1 MRPCIRHEAALLIG
15 LLATG
20 AAPVAAVPSVA
31 ADTVRGTVQ
40 DSAGHLLPSVEVLL
54 TDLARRTT
62 TGADG
67 AFAFAAVPN
76 GAYTLVFRRP
86 GYGPLAR
93 HIDVT
98 GTLELQVVLRASAV
112 QLDAVTVTA
121 TRAPADPLSSPLPTA
136 SLGAAE
142 LTRDYRVS
150 LAHALEAVAGVRAL
164 TTGGEIGKPVIRGL
178 TGARVLV
185 LGDGNR
191 LEDYSWSD
199 EDGPSVESRLADR
212 VEVIRGPAS
221 VLYGSDALGGVV
233 NVIPEDVPDAQR
245 HTPLRGGVNAYFA
258 TNNHELGSVLH
269 ASGATGGVGF
279 LAGLVGRRSEALHT
293 PLAELENTGFTALS
307 GEAAAG
313 TQGEW
318 GKATARFTHYG
329 GEFHLLEADTGS
341 LPAPSPVGG
350 QEEGPVRKLSDDR
363 LQLGGTI
370 PAGRLRLEAKGQWQR
385 HWLAETVEGD
395 AAAAEK
401 GFDLLLNTTSLDLL
415 AHHGAGARVSGT
427 VGTSAYYQSSATRGA
442 EPLVPGARAEGAA
455 AFAFEQVALGPRW
468 SALAGARVDLRRLD
482 ADSNTDLGVG
492 DRRRDYTAWSGD
504 VGLVFRPA
512 AAVAVAANV
521 GRAWRAPTLFELF
534 TNGPHP
540 GEARFEIGQADLMPE
555 AALSLDLSVRWQAER
570 VRGDVAGFSNS
581 IDHYIYIAPTGTR
594 TCPDPAIVC
603 APQDSLPVYRY
614 AQADARLVGGEASL
628 EVAAGS
634 AIALS
639 ARVDFVRG
647 ERRDTRE
654 PLPLIPPLR
663 ATLGAEWHHGTGGA
677 GVDVDLVARQTR
689 LSPFDQGTAGYGLLD
704 LFGSFAPRLGPRAFR
719 VEVQVKNVLNTS
731 YRDFLSRYK
740 AFALNPGRNIVLRIG
755 TDL

>member
-1 MRPCIRHEAALLIG
+1 MKPFVRREAFLLIG
-15 LLATG
+15 LVATG
-20 AAPVAAVPSVA
+20 AARAVAVPSVA
-31 ADTVRGTVQ
+31 ADTVRGTVR
-40 DSAGHLLPSVEVLL
+40 DSAGHPLPSVEVLL
-54 TDLARRTT
+54 TDLSRRAT
-62 TGADG
+62 TGTDG

-86 GYGPLAR
+86 GYGPLTR

-98 GTLELQVVLRASAV
+98 GAVNVEVVLRASAV

-136 SLGAAE
+136 TLGAAE
-142 LTRDYRVS
+142 LAREYRVS

-199 EDGPSVESRLADR
+199 EDGPSVETRLADR

-245 HTPLRGGVNAYFA
+245 HTPLRGGVDAYFA
-258 TNNHELGSVLH
+258 TNNHELGSALH
-269 ASGATGGVGF
+269 ASGATGGLGF
-279 LAGLVGRRSEALHT
+279 LAGFVGRHSEALHT
-293 PLAELENTGFTALS
+293 PVAELENTGFTALS
-307 GEAAAG
+307 GEAAVG

-341 LPAPSPVGG
+341 LPPPPPVGG
-350 QEEGPVRKLSDDR
+350 KEEGPVRKLTDDR

-395 AAAAEK
+395 TASAEK

-427 VGTSAYYQSSATRGA
+427 VGTSAYYQSSATRGD

-455 AFAFEQVALGPRW
+455 AFAFEQVTLGPRW

-482 ADSNTDLGVG
+482 ADSNTDLGIG
-492 DRRRDYTAWSGD
+492 DERRDYTAWSGD

-512 AAVAVAANV
+512 AEIAVAANV
-521 GRAWRAPTLFELF
+521 GRAWREPTLFELF

-540 GEARFEIGQADLMPE
+540 GEARFEIGQADLAPE
-555 AALSLDLSVRWQAER
+555 AGLNLDLSIRWQAER
-570 VRGDVAGFSNS
+570 VRGEVAGFSNT

-614 AQADARLVGGEASL
+614 AQADARLLGGEASL

-647 ERRDTRE
+647 ERRDNRE
-654 PLPLIPPLR
+654 ALPQIPPLR
-663 ATLGAEWHHGTGGA
+663 AKLGAEWHHGTGGA

-689 LSPFDQGTAGYGLLD
+689 LSSFDRGTAGYGLLD
-704 LFGSFAPRLGPRAFR
+704 LFGSFEPRLGPRAFR

-755 TDL
+755 TEL

>member
-1 MRPCIRHEAALLIG
+1 MKPFIRHEAAVLIG
-15 LLATG
+15 LLAAG
-20 AAPVAAVPSVA
+20 AARAAAVPSGV
-31 ADTVRGTVQ
+31 ADTVRGTVR
-40 DSAGHLLPSVEVLL
+40 DSAGHPLPSVEVLL
-54 TDLARRTT
+54 TDLSRRTT

-98 GTLELQVVLRASAV
+98 GSLDVQVVLRASAV

-136 SLGAAE
+136 TLGAAE
-142 LTRDYRVS
+142 LAREYRVS

-199 EDGPSVESRLADR
+199 EDGPSVETRLADR

-245 HTPLRGGVNAYFA
+245 HTPVRGGVDAYFA
-258 TNNHELGSVLH
+258 TNNHELGSALH

-279 LAGLVGRRSEALHT
+279 LAGLVGRHSEALHT
-293 PLAELENTGFTALS
+293 PVAELENTGFTALS

-341 LPAPSPVGG
+341 LPPPPPVGG
-350 QEEGPVRKLSDDR
+350 KEEGPVRKLTDDR

-395 AAAAEK
+395 TAAAER
-401 GFDLLLNTTSLDLL
+401 GFDRLLHTTSLDLR

-427 VGTSAYYQSSATRGA
+427 VGTSAYYQSSATRGD
-442 EPLVPGARAEGAA
+442 EPLVPGARAAGAA
-455 AFAFEQVALGPRW
+455 AFAFGQVTLGPRW

-492 DRRRDYTAWSGD
+492 DQRRDYTAWSGD

-512 AAVAVAANV
+512 AEVAVAANV

-534 TNGPHP
+534 TNGPTRARPASRSGRPTWCPKPVSISISASAGRRSGCAARWP
-540 GEARFEIGQADLMPE
+540 GSPTPSITTSTSHRRGPGPVLIRPSCARRRIRCP
-555 AALSLDLSVRWQAER
+555 S
-570 VRGDVAGFSNS
+570 
-581 IDHYIYIAPTGTR
+581 TGTR
-594 TCPDPAIVC
+594 RPMRGCWAAKRRSRWRRG
-603 APQDSLPVYRY
+603 APSPS
-614 AQADARLVGGEASL
+614 RLGWTSS
-628 EVAAGS
+628 AGS
-634 AIALS
+634 GATIRSRCRRSRRCGRSWEPNGTAGQAAPASTWTSWRARHAS
-639 ARVDFVRG
+639 ARS
-647 ERRDTRE
+647 TRE
-654 PLPLIPPLR
+654 PPGMACSISSAVSSPGWAP
-663 ATLGAEWHHGTGGA
+663 
-677 GVDVDLVARQTR
+677 ARSGWKCR
-689 LSPFDQGTAGYGLLD
+689 
-704 LFGSFAPRLGPRAFR
+704 
-719 VEVQVKNVLNTS
+719 
-731 YRDFLSRYK
+731 
-740 AFALNPGRNIVLRIG
+740 
-755 TDL
+755 

>member
-1 MRPCIRHEAALLIG
+1 MKPYARHEAALLIG
-15 LLATG
+15 LLAIG
-20 AAPVAAVPSVA
+20 AARAVAVPSVA
-31 ADTVRGTVQ
+31 ADTVRGTVR
-40 DSAGHLLPSVEVLL
+40 DSAGHALPSVEVLL
-54 TDLARRTT
+54 TDLSRRTT

-67 AFAFAAVPN
+67 AFAFTAVPN

-98 GTLELQVVLRASAV
+98 GAVDVQVVLRASAV

-136 SLGAAE
+136 TLGAADLARE
-142 LTRDYRVS
+142 YRVS
-150 LAHALEAVAGVRAL
+150 LAHSLEAVAGVRAL

-199 EDGPSVESRLADR
+199 EDGPSVETRLADR

-245 HTPLRGGVNAYFA
+245 HTPLRGGVDAYFA
-258 TNNHELGSVLH
+258 TNNHELGSALH
-269 ASGATGGVGF
+269 VSGATGGVGF
-279 LAGLVGRRSEALHT
+279 LAGLVGRHSEALHT
-293 PLAELENTGFTALS
+293 PVAELENTGFTALS

-341 LPAPSPVGG
+341 LPPPPPVGG
-350 QEEGPVRKLSDDR
+350 KETGPVRKLTDDR

-370 PAGRLRLEAKGQWQR
+370 PAGRLRLEVKGQWQR

-395 AAAAEK
+395 TAAAEK

-427 VGTSAYYQSSATRGA
+427 VGTSAYYQSSATRGD
-442 EPLVPGARAEGAA
+442 EPLVPGARTEGAA
-455 AFAFEQVALGPRW
+455 AFAFEQVTLGPRW

-492 DRRRDYTAWSGD
+492 DQRRDYTAWSGD

-512 AAVAVAANV
+512 AEIAVAANV

-540 GEARFEIGQADLMPE
+540 GEAPFEIGQADLVPE
-555 AALSLDLSVRWQAER
+555 AGLNLDLSIRWQAER
-570 VRGDVAGFSNS
+570 VRGEVAGFSNT

-603 APQDSLPVYRY
+603 APQDSLSVYRY

-647 ERRDTRE
+647 ERRDNQE
-654 PLPLIPPLR
+654 ALPQIPPLR
-663 ATLGAEWHHGTGGA
+663 AKLGAEWHHGTGGA

-689 LSPFDQGTAGYGLLD
+689 LSSFDQGTAGYGLLD
-704 LFGSFAPRLGPRAFR
+704 LFGSFEPRLGPRAFR

-740 AFALNPGRNIVLRIG
+740 AFALNPGRNIVLRVG
-755 TDL
+755 TEL

>member
-1 MRPCIRHEAALLIG
+1 MKSLAHEAALLAA
-15 LLATG
+15 LLAAG
-20 AAPVAAVPSVA
+20 MARAAAAPSVA
-31 ADTVRGTVQ
+31 ADTVRGTVR
-40 DSAGHLLPSVEVLL
+40 DSAGHSLPSVDVLL
-54 TDLARRTT
+54 TDLSRRTT

-67 AFAFAAVPN
+67 AFAFAAVPS

-86 GYGPLAR
+86 GYVPVARRVDVAGPV
-93 HIDVT
+93 DV
-98 GTLELQVVLRASAV
+98 EVVLSTSTI

-136 SLGAAE
+136 TLGAAGLSRE
-142 LTRDYRVS
+142 YRVS
-150 LAHALEAVAGVRAL
+150 LAHALESVAGVRAL

-199 EDGPSVESRLADR
+199 EDGPSVETRLADR

-233 NVIPEDVPDAQR
+233 NVIPEDVPDAKR
-245 HTPLRGGVNAYFA
+245 HTPLRGGVDAYFA
-258 TNNHELGSVLH
+258 ANNHELGSALQ
-269 ASGATGGVGF
+269 ASGATGGLGF
-279 LAGLVGRRSEALHT
+279 LAGVVGRHSEALHT
-293 PLAELENTGFTALS
+293 PAAELENTGFTALS

-313 TQGEW
+313 TQGDW
-318 GKATARFTHYG
+318 GKVTARFTHYG

-341 LPAPSPVGG
+341 LPPPPPAGG
-350 QEEGPVRKLSDDR
+350 KEEGPVRKLADDR
-363 LQLGGTI
+363 LQLGGTF
-370 PAGRLRLEAKGQWQR
+370 PVGSLRLEAKGQWQR

-395 AAAAEK
+395 TASAEK

-415 AHHGAGARVSGT
+415 AHHGAGAPVSGT
-427 VGTSAYYQSSATRGA
+427 VGTSAYYQSSATRGD

-455 AFAFEQVALGPRW
+455 AFAFEQVTLGPRW

-492 DRRRDYTAWSGD
+492 AQRRDYTAWSGD

-512 AAVAVAANV
+512 AEIAVAANV

-540 GEARFEIGQADLMPE
+540 GEARFEIGEGDLVPE
-555 AALSLDLSVRWQAER
+555 AGLNVDLSVRWQADR
-570 VRGDVAGFSNS
+570 VRGEVAGFTNT
-581 IDHYIYIAPTGTR
+581 IDHYIHIAPTGAK
-594 TCPDPAIVC
+594 TCADSATVC

-614 AQADARLVGGEASL
+614 AQADARLAGGEASL
-628 EVAAGS
+628 EVAVGA
-634 AIALS
+634 AIALA
-639 ARVDFVRG
+639 ARVDYVRG
-647 ERRDTRE
+647 ERGDNDE
-654 PLPLIPPLR
+654 PLPQIPPLR
-663 ATLGAEWHHGTGGA
+663 ARLGAEWHHGTGGA
-677 GVDVDLVARQTR
+677 GLGVDLVARQTR

-704 LFGSFAPRLGPRAFR
+704 LFGSFEPHLGAQAFR
-719 VEVQVKNVLNTS
+719 VDVQVRNALNAR

-740 AFALNPGRNIVLRIG
+740 AFALNPGRNIVLRVG
-755 TDL
+755 TDF

>member
-1 MRPCIRHEAALLIG
+1 
-15 LLATG
+15 
-20 AAPVAAVPSVA
+20 
-31 ADTVRGTVQ
+31 
-40 DSAGHLLPSVEVLL
+40 
-54 TDLARRTT
+54 
-62 TGADG
+62 
-67 AFAFAAVPN
+67 
-76 GAYTLVFRRP
+76 VFRRP

-98 GTLELQVVLRASAV
+98 GAVDVQVVLRASAV

-136 SLGAAE
+136 TLGAAALARE
-142 LTRDYRVS
+142 YRVS
-150 LAHALEAVAGVRAL
+150 LAHALESVAGVRAL

-199 EDGPSVESRLADR
+199 EDGPSVETRLADR

-245 HTPLRGGVNAYFA
+245 HTPLRGGVDAYFA
-258 TNNHELGSVLH
+258 TNNHELGSALH
-269 ASGATGGVGF
+269 ASGATGRVGF
-279 LAGLVGRRSEALHT
+279 LAGLVGRHSEALHT
-293 PLAELENTGFTALS
+293 PVAELENTGFTALS

-329 GEFHLLEADTGS
+329 GEFHLLEADTAS
-341 LPAPSPVGG
+341 LPPPPPVGG
-350 QEEGPVRKLSDDR
+350 KEEGPVRKLTDDR

-385 HWLAETVEGD
+385 HWLAETVEG
-395 AAAAEK
+395 ATASAEK
-401 GFDLLLNTTSLDLL
+401 GFDLLLTTTSLDLL
-415 AHHGAGARVSGT
+415 AHHGTGARVSGT
-427 VGTSAYYQSSATRGA
+427 VGTSAYYQSSATRGD

-455 AFAFEQVALGPRW
+455 AFAFEQVTLGPRW

-492 DRRRDYTAWSGD
+492 DQRRDYTAWSGD

-512 AAVAVAANV
+512 AEIAVAANI

-540 GEARFEIGQADLMPE
+540 GEARFEIGQADLVPE
-555 AALSLDLSVRWQAER
+555 AGLNFDLSIRWQAER
-570 VRGDVAGFSNS
+570 VRGEVAGFSNT

-594 TCPDPAIVC
+594 TCPDPASVC

-614 AQADARLVGGEASL
+614 AQADARLLGGEASL
-628 EVAAGS
+628 EVAVGS

-647 ERRDTRE
+647 ERRDNQE
-654 PLPLIPPLR
+654 PLPQIPPLR
-663 ATLGAEWHHGTGGA
+663 AKLGAEWHHGTGGA

-689 LSPFDQGTAGYGLLD
+689 LSSFDKGTAGYGLLD
-704 LFGSFAPRLGPRAFR
+704 LFGSLEPRLGPRAFR

-740 AFALNPGRNIVLRIG
+740 AFALNPGRNIVLRVG
-755 TDL
+755 TDI

>member
-1 MRPCIRHEAALLIG
+1 MKPFIRHEAAVLIG
-15 LLATG
+15 LLAAG
-20 AAPVAAVPSVA
+20 AARAAAVPSGA
-31 ADTVRGTVQ
+31 ADTVRGTVR
-40 DSAGHLLPSVEVLL
+40 DSAGHPLPSVEVLL
-54 TDLARRTT
+54 TDLSRRTT

-98 GTLELQVVLRASAV
+98 GSLDVQVVLRASAV

-136 SLGAAE
+136 TLGAAE
-142 LTRDYRVS
+142 LAREYRVS

-199 EDGPSVESRLADR
+199 EDGPSVETRLADR

-245 HTPLRGGVNAYFA
+245 HTPVRGGVDAYFA
-258 TNNHELGSVLH
+258 TNNHELGSALH

-279 LAGLVGRRSEALHT
+279 LAGLVGRHSEALHT
-293 PLAELENTGFTALS
+293 PVAELENTGFTALS

-341 LPAPSPVGG
+341 LPPPPPVGG
-350 QEEGPVRKLSDDR
+350 KEEGPVRKLTDDR

-395 AAAAEK
+395 TAAAEK

-427 VGTSAYYQSSATRGA
+427 VGTSAYYQSSATRGD

-455 AFAFEQVALGPRW
+455 AFAFEQVTLGPRW

-492 DRRRDYTAWSGD
+492 DQRRDYTAWSGD

-512 AAVAVAANV
+512 AEIAVAANV
-521 GRAWRAPTLFELF
+521 GRAWRPPTLFELF

-540 GEARFEIGQADLMPE
+540 GEARFEIGQADLVPE
-555 AALSLDLSVRWQAER
+555 AGLNLDLSIRWQAER
-570 VRGDVAGFSNS
+570 VRGEMAGFSNT

-603 APQDSLPVYRY
+603 AAQDSLSVYRY
-614 AQADARLVGGEASL
+614 AQADARLLGGEASL

-647 ERRDTRE
+647 ERRDNQE
-654 PLPLIPPLR
+654 PLPQIPPLR
-663 ATLGAEWHHGTGGA
+663 AKLGAEWHRGTGGA

-704 LFGSFAPRLGPRAFR
+704 LFGSFEPRLGPRAFR

-740 AFALNPGRNIVLRIG
+740 AFALNPGRNIVLRVG
-755 TDL
+755 TEL

>member
-1 MRPCIRHEAALLIG
+1 MPSARVCTTD
-15 LLATG
+15 TG
-20 AAPVAAVPSVA
+20 EDSV
-31 ADTVRGTVQ
+31 
-40 DSAGHLLPSVEVLL
+40 
-54 TDLARRTT
+54 
-62 TGADG
+62 
-67 AFAFAAVPN
+67 F
-76 GAYTLVFRRP
+76 
-86 GYGPLAR
+86 GY
-93 HIDVT
+93 
-98 GTLELQVVLRASAV
+98 
-112 QLDAVTVTA
+112 TA

-136 SLGAAE
+136 TLAAAE
-142 LTRDYRVS
+142 LAREYRVS

-199 EDGPSVESRLADR
+199 EDGPSVETRLADR

-245 HTPLRGGVNAYFA
+245 HTPLRGGVDAYFA
-258 TNNHELGSVLH
+258 TNNHELGSALH

-279 LAGLVGRRSEALHT
+279 LAGLVGRHSEALHT
-293 PLAELENTGFTALS
+293 PVAELENTGFTALS

-341 LPAPSPVGG
+341 LPPPPPVGG
-350 QEEGPVRKLSDDR
+350 KETGPVRKLTDDR

-385 HWLAETVEGD
+385 HWLAETVEGNT
-395 AAAAEK
+395 ASTEK

-415 AHHGAGARVSGT
+415 AHHGAGARVAGT
-427 VGTSAYYQSSATRGA
+427 VGTSAYYQSSATRGD

-455 AFAFEQVALGPRW
+455 AFAFEQVTLGPRW

-492 DRRRDYTAWSGD
+492 DQRRDYTAWSGD

-512 AAVAVAANV
+512 AEIAVAANV

-540 GEARFEIGQADLMPE
+540 GEARFEIGQAGLVPE
-555 AALSLDLSVRWQAER
+555 AGLNFDLSIRWQAER
-570 VRGDVAGFSNS
+570 VRGEVAGFSNT

-639 ARVDFVRG
+639 ARADFVRG
-647 ERRDTRE
+647 ERRDNQE
-654 PLPLIPPLR
+654 PLPQIPPLR
-663 ATLGAEWHHGTGGA
+663 AKLGAEWHHGTGGA

-689 LSPFDQGTAGYGLLD
+689 LSSFDQGTAGYGLLD
-704 LFGSFAPRLGPRAFR
+704 LFGSFEPRLGPRAFR
-719 VEVQVKNVLNTS
+719 VEVQAKNVLNTS

-740 AFALNPGRNIVLRIG
+740 AFALNPGRNIVLRVG
-755 TDL
+755 TEL